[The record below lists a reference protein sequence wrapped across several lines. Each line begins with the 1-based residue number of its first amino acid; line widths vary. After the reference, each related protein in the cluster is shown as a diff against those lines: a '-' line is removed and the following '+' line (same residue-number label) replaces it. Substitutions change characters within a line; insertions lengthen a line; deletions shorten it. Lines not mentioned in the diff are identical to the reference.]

1 MTNHVHL
8 LMTAPSI
15 DRNSQ
20 VMQNL
25 GRYYVRYVNRTYQRT
40 GTLWEGRFKSTLVD
54 TESYLLTLYRYIELN
69 PVRARM
75 VGHPAA
81 YPWSSYQGN
90 AGDRNITLLTPHP
103 LYLAL
108 GNTKSE
114 RKSAYQSLFLSHQ
127 SDNTIQA
134 IRDATNKAWALGD
147 DSFIEQVLIPYLEEL
162 SHYHKAVIEGPRRL
176 MLQKSHEFYFSTNLT
191 PQVCRNSSKI
201 KMGDVFVN

>member
-8 LMTAPSI
+8 LMTAASTYGI
-15 DRNSQ
+15 SQ

-25 GRYYVRYVNRTYQRT
+25 GRYYVRYINQTYQRT

-54 TESYLLTLYRYIELN
+54 TERYLLTLYRYIELN
-69 PVRARM
+69 PVRASM
-75 VGHPAA
+75 VEHPAA

-103 LYLAL
+103 VYLAL
-108 GNTKSE
+108 GNTKAE
-114 RKSAYQSLFLSHQ
+114 RRSAYQGLFLSHL

-147 DSFIEQVLIPYLEEL
+147 ESFIEQVANTL
-162 SHYHKAVIEGPRRL
+162 SRRAKPLPQSGDRKQHYRDTGMLTIEGNILEPLWLVQRFVSWR
-176 MLQKSHEFYFSTNLT
+176 Y
-191 PQVCRNSSKI
+191 SKT
-201 KMGDVFVN
+201 

>member
-8 LMTAPSI
+8 LMTATSA
-15 DRNSQ
+15 DDVSQ

-25 GRYYVRYVNRTYQRT
+25 GRYYVRYVNQTYQRT

-75 VGHPAA
+75 VEHPAA

-90 AGDRNITLLTPHP
+90 AGDRNITLLTPHL

-108 GNTKSE
+108 GNTKVE
-114 RKSAYQSLFLSHQ
+114 RKSAYQSLFSHIYL
-127 SDNTIQA
+127 TIQFRVFA
-134 IRDATNKAWALGD
+134 IQQIRHG
-147 DSFIEQVLIPYLEEL
+147 
-162 SHYHKAVIEGPRRL
+162 R
-176 MLQKSHEFYFSTNLT
+176 
-191 PQVCRNSSKI
+191 
-201 KMGDVFVN
+201 